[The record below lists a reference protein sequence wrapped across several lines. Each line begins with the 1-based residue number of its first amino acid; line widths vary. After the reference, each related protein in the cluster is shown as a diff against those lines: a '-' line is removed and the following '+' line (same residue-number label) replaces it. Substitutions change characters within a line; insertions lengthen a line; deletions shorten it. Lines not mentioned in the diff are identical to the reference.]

1 MEYPKAIECKGSCIP
16 QTEDMAAKVTEHPCY
31 SKDAHFKFGRIH
43 VPVAPRCNIQCNY
56 CTRKFACPN
65 ENRPGVTTKV
75 ISPDQAITTIREAI
89 EKEPRL
95 KILGVA
101 GPGDALENPA
111 TLETFAKAGEAFPF
125 LTRCLSTNGLLLPD
139 MIEDIDRV
147 GITTLTVTINAV
159 DPDIGEKIYSH
170 VRYRGKT
177 YKGREAFEILNR
189 NQLEGVR
196 QAAMR
201 GMVVKVNSVLIPGIN
216 DHHLV
221 EVARVVKALGA
232 YILNVIPMIPLAKF
246 EHITPPSDDEV
257 NRIRDECAAVIQQF
271 RNCMRCRADA
281 IGIPGEEGCGGEAES
296 SEEVCTPKFL
306 QEKPIARLQAKGET
320 V

>member
-1 MEYPKAIECKGSCIP
+1 
-16 QTEDMAAKVTEHPCY
+16 MAAKVTEHPCY

-75 ISPDQAITTIREAI
+75 ISPDEAITTIRQAI

-111 TLETFAKAGEAFPF
+111 TLETFEKAGAEFPF

-139 MIEDIDRV
+139 MIEDLDRV
-147 GITTLTVTINAV
+147 GITTLTITINAV
-159 DPDIGEKIYSH
+159 DPDVGEKIYSH

-177 YKGREAFEILNR
+177 YRGREAFEILNR
-189 NQLEGVR
+189 NQLEGLR

-296 SEEVCTPKFL
+296 SDTESSDKVCTPKFL